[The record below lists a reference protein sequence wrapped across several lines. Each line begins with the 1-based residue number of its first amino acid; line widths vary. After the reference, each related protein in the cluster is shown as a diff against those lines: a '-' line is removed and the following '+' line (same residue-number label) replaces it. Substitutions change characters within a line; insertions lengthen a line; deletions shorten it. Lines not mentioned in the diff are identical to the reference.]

1 MSARNQIDKHL
12 PMPKCIYQNV
22 NKPSD
27 TKLNYQTLNRNSFR
41 RDPGND
47 GFSHIR
53 LSIPRAVGLPG
64 VMTDTTFTTV
74 HRPIA
79 ASDLNVSIPRAV
91 GLPGVITVTVTNK
104 YF

>member
-1 MSARNQIDKHL
+1 MLAILQYQSCF
-12 PMPKCIYQNV
+12 PKGQQRSIAASDLNV
-22 NKPSD
+22 
-27 TKLNYQTLNRNSFR
+27 
-41 RDPGND
+41 
-47 GFSHIR
+47 
-53 LSIPRAVGLPG
+53 SIPRAVGLAG

>member
-1 MSARNQIDKHL
+1 MLAILQYRSCF
-12 PMPKCIYQNV
+12 PKGQQRSIAASDLNV
-22 NKPSD
+22 
-27 TKLNYQTLNRNSFR
+27 
-41 RDPGND
+41 
-47 GFSHIR
+47 
-53 LSIPRAVGLPG
+53 SIPRAVGLPG

-104 YF
+104 YL